1 MNSNRFTLYPEIP
14 PIHTLEEISLKDSAG
29 NVGSISRLRVD
40 GGWLYM
46 GNSWSTPIFIRDT
59 VPTVSTRKTDP
70 EETDTLDF
78 SLEDEPLIP
87 DRIPCEEDALTREQ
101 HSSFMRV
108 LREVMVEDLR
118 HPAIGY
124 KDEHTLQLSWSF
136 TDIPYKSFTLDIFD
150 DGRLEWF
157 FCDNEAM
164 EHAGTEDEPEERLPS
179 LAVEYLKHFKSPPPE
194 GSIES
199 TMRELYAVTSE
210 TIDLT

>member
-14 PIHTLEEISLKDSAG
+14 SIHTLEEIPLKDSAG

-46 GNSWSTPIFIRDT
+46 GNSWSAPIFIRDT
-59 VPTVSTRKTDP
+59 VSTVSTRKTDP

-87 DRIPCEEDALTREQ
+87 DRIPCEITDDVPTR
-101 HSSFMRV
+101 R
-108 LREVMVEDLR
+108 
-118 HPAIGY
+118 P
-124 KDEHTLQLSWSF
+124 
-136 TDIPYKSFTLDIFD
+136 
-150 DGRLEWF
+150 
-157 FCDNEAM
+157 
-164 EHAGTEDEPEERLPS
+164 
-179 LAVEYLKHFKSPPPE
+179 

-210 TIDLT
+210 SIDLT